1 MLKSVSKELN
11 ALMSRQSVSLLSSET
26 AMSSSVNEDYL
37 LSQLNA
43 VALELINIVY
53 GQVKEKLTALIR

>member
-11 ALMSRQSVSLLSSET
+11 ALMSRQSVSLLSPET

-53 GQVKEKLTALIR
+53 GQVKEKLTAVIR